1 MFIMKLNESTI
12 PYNAPEE
19 QLFKTNL
26 IILYDHGQQNDVF
39 IIKNPSKDEIDKIIS
54 VKTGCYTDDNSNPLD
69 YDLEKYG
76 FFVNTENL
84 VEINYDDEELALQDY
99 FYSFKDFF
107 IECYK
112 CLTFDFSEPGNKLH
126 YDVCSDKSPYEA
138 HQHALKD
145 FLNNKE
151 SAMWQYYVFNERWE
165 DPNSKQGQEKLQKI
179 RTSLKSFETFVKTM
193 RDLYL
198 NSVCDCDSG
207 WSSNF
212 VDLKEEKK
220 LLGSKTTNFHFIETL
235 DEYYVQMA
243 DIIENEKKEYREKH
257 PEKFKETDECANNDI
272 KII

>member
-1 MFIMKLNESTI
+1 MKLNESII
-12 PYNAPEE
+12 PYNAPDE

-26 IILYDHGQQNDVF
+26 VILYDHGQQDDVF
-39 IIKNPSKDEIDKIIS
+39 IIKNPSKEELNKILE
-54 VKTGCYTDDNSNPLD
+54 VKTGCYTDKNSHVRD

-76 FFVNTENL
+76 FFVNTDNL

-112 CLTFDFSEPGNKLH
+112 RLTFDQSDPGNCLG
-126 YDVCSDKSPYEA
+126 YNTCSDRSSYEA

-145 FLNNKE
+145 FLKNEN
-151 SAMWQYYVFNERWE
+151 SAMWQYYIFDERWE
-165 DPNSKQGQEKLQKI
+165 DPNNESGQKKLQKI
-179 RTSLKSFETFVKTM
+179 KDSLKDFKTFVSTM
-193 RDLYL
+193 RDLYV

-220 LLGSKTTNFHFIETL
+220 LLGSHKTNFHFIETL
-235 DEYYVQMA
+235 DEYYDQMT
-243 DIIENEKKEYREKH
+243 DIIENQKKEYKEKH
-257 PEKFKETDECANNDI
+257 PEEIEESINDI
-272 KII
+272 KMI